1 MSASANSSRN
11 SARRPGAGLL
21 FVAVFLATLA
31 LAASLVPALAQERI
45 LSFSSDITLLT
56 NGTVDVT
63 ETITVRAE
71 GNQIKRGIFRDIPTT
86 LTNRD
91 GSTIRS
97 NLKVISVSKNW
108 DPEPFFTEG
117 IRDGTRI
124 YIGDADVFLT
134 TGTYRYTIRYTMTRM
149 ARYFEEHDELYW
161 NATGNFW
168 DFPIEKAVARV
179 TLPKGAVISELAVY
193 TGRQGENGADASV
206 NLTSD
211 NTATFRATRPFNPR
225 EGMSV
230 VALFQK
236 GILVEPDGTQKA
248 LNFLS
253 DHRKTIFP
261 LFAVLIVLL
270 YYYFAWDSVGRDPK
284 KGVIIPLFRAPKGF
298 SPALVHFIHRM
309 GWKKSGWTAFTAA
322 IISLATRG
330 LIDITTD
337 DKKKTTF
344 KSLEGDDRRLPRG
357 EEVINTYMKSK
368 GTIKVNKT
376 TGPGLLKNRR
386 AFMKAIQSENRNA
399 YFFNNYLYVGI
410 GFALS
415 FLSILGLIATGV
427 LPPGQG
433 VVILAA
439 GMGLSILSMVV
450 GGILSGAG
458 MTRFFVLV
466 WFGVIFANVMGSFAR
481 LFSGVEIDQPLIATV
496 SIVILNL
503 VFYFL
508 MRAPTVQGRKI
519 MDEIDGFKLYLETA
533 EVDRLNFSGE
543 PEFSIERFEEI
554 LPYAIALGVEKPW
567 TSRLEGEF
575 LRNTIEQ
582 PKGGYR
588 PGWHHGSSFSSNSLS
603 SNIAGI
609 ATGMS
614 TAMISAQPSSSS
626 SSGGGGGGSSGGG
639 GGGGGG
645 GGW

>member
-1 MSASANSSRN
+1 MSVSNSSAHRF
-11 SARRPGAGLL
+11 SAGFL
-21 FVAVFLATLA
+21 FCVVFLATLV
-31 LAASLVPALAQERI
+31 LATAPTPAQERI
-45 LSFSSDITLLT
+45 LSYASNITLLK

-71 GNQIKRGIFRDIPTT
+71 GKQIKRGIFRDIPTT
-86 LTNRD
+86 LANPD
-91 GSTIRS
+91 GSVIRS
-97 NLKVISVSKNW
+97 NLEVISVLKDSE
-108 DPEPFFTEG
+108 PEPFSTEG

-124 YIGDADVFLT
+124 YVGDANVYLS

-149 ARYFEEHDELYW
+149 ARYFEDHDELYW

-168 DFPIEKAVARV
+168 SFPINKAVAQI
-179 TLPKGAVISELAVY
+179 TLPEGAVISELAVY
-193 TGRQGENGADASV
+193 TGRQGETGADA
-206 NLTSD
+206 NITQTSD
-211 NTATFRATRPFNPR
+211 NTATFRATRPFGPG

-230 VALFQK
+230 AALFQK
-236 GILVEPDGTQKA
+236 GVLIEPDGTQKT

-261 LFAVLIVLL
+261 LFAVLLVLL
-270 YYYFAWDSVGRDPK
+270 YYYFAWDAVGRDPK
-284 KGVIIPLFRAPKGF
+284 KGVIIPLFRPPKGF

-330 LIDITTD
+330 LVDITTD

-357 EEVINTYMKSK
+357 EEVINNYLKSK

-386 AFMKAIQSENRNA
+386 AFMKAIESENRNA

-415 FLSILGLIATGV
+415 FLSILGLIATGI

-433 VVILAA
+433 VVILAV
-439 GMGLSILSMVV
+439 GMGVGILSMVV
-450 GGILSGAG
+450 GGVLSGAG
-458 MTRFFVLV
+458 ITRFFVLV
-466 WFGVIFANVMGSFAR
+466 WFGVVFANVAGEFAR
-481 LFSGVEIDQPLIATV
+481 LFSGVDIDQPLIAV
-496 SIVILNL
+496 ISIVVINI
-503 VFYFL
+503 VFVFL

-533 EVDRLNFSGE
+533 EENRLNFSDE

-567 TSRLEGEF
+567 ASRLEGEF
-575 LRNTIEQ
+575 LRNTIEE
-582 PKGGYR
+582 PRGGYR
-588 PGWHHGSSFSSNSLS
+588 PRWHHGSGFSSSSLS
-603 SNIAGI
+603 SNISGI
-609 ATGMS
+609 AAGMS

-626 SSGGGGGGSSGGG
+626 SSGGGGGGFSGGG

>member
-1 MSASANSSRN
+1 M
-11 SARRPGAGLL
+11 PGEKHSVSTTGSIMRLIFLVMAL
-21 FVAVFLATLA
+21 VFGP
-31 LAASLVPALAQERI
+31 LVPVQAQERI
-45 LSFSSDITLLT
+45 LSYVSDITLLT

-71 GNQIKRGIFRDIPTT
+71 GQQIKRGIFRDIPTT
-86 LTNRD
+86 LTNPD
-91 GSTIRS
+91 GSILRS
-97 NLKVISVSKNW
+97 NLNVVSVSRDDK
-108 DPEPFFTEG
+108 PEPYFTQD

-124 YIGDADVFLT
+124 YVGDADVYLSS
-134 TGTYRYTIRYTMTRM
+134 GIYRYTIRYTMTRM
-149 ARYFEEHDELYW
+149 ARYFENHDELYW

-168 DFPIEKAVARV
+168 SFPINKAIARI
-179 TLPKGAVISELAVY
+179 TLPEGAVISELAVY
-193 TGRQGENGADASV
+193 TGRQGETGADASV
-206 NLTSD
+206 TLNSD
-211 NTATFRATRPFNPR
+211 NTATFRATRPFAAG

-230 VALFQK
+230 AALFQK
-236 GILVEPDGTQKA
+236 GVLIEPDNAQKT

-261 LFAVLIVLL
+261 LLAVLIVLL
-270 YYYFAWDSVGRDPK
+270 YYYFAWDAVGRDPK

-298 SPALVHFIHRM
+298 SPALVHFIHHM

-330 LIDITTD
+330 LVDISTD

-357 EEVINTYMKSK
+357 EEVINTYLQSK

-376 TGPGLLKNRR
+376 TGPGLLKNRG
-386 AFMKAIQSENRNA
+386 AFLKAIESENRNA

-415 FLSILGLIATGV
+415 FLSIIGLIAMGILPAEQGV
-427 LPPGQG
+427 L
-433 VVILAA
+433 IL
-439 GMGLSILSMVV
+439 GTGFGLGIMSMVV
-450 GGILSGAG
+450 GGAISTGG
-458 MTRFFVLV
+458 MGRFFVFV
-466 WFGVIFANVMGSFAR
+466 WFGVIFINLGGSLAR
-481 LFSGVEIDQPLIATV
+481 LFSGFDIDQPLIAVV
-496 SIVILNL
+496 SIVVINIIFL
-503 VFYFL
+503 FL

-519 MDEIDGFKLYLETA
+519 MDQIEGFKLYLETA
-533 EVDRLNFSGE
+533 EKDRLNFLGE

-567 TSRLEGEF
+567 ASRLEGEF

-582 PKGGYR
+582 PRGGYR
-588 PGWHHGSSFSSNSLS
+588 PRWHHGSGFNSSSLS
-603 SNIAGI
+603 SNISGI
-609 ATGMS
+609 AAGMS